1 MLKNLK
7 NKTIKARILAIEAC
21 IKILEQED
29 AENKAG
35 LQIQKLS
42 DKQINDLKDYP
53 EDYRLFLSKI
63 GSLDLSPGYCALQ
76 IIPPQFPPVDLDFD
90 EEGASY
96 SGIGYGIYWGFD
108 PTIFKTHA
116 PVACKTCEYISVGY
130 DISENPYK
138 FTDFSGFCTHENF
151 LELVEDEF
159 YQNPWTEDFFRKA
172 HEEAK

>member
-1 MLKNLK
+1 MLEKIQSK
-7 NKTIKARILAIEAC
+7 SVKSRIEAIKAC
-21 IKILEQED
+21 TKILEQED

-35 LQIQKLS
+35 LEIQKLS

-53 EDYRLFLSKI
+53 EDYRLFLSEI

-108 PTIFKTHA
+108 PTIFKTHV

-130 DISENPYK
+130 DISEKPFK
-138 FTDFSGFCTHENF
+138 FTDFSDFCMQENF
-151 LELVEDEF
+151 LELVEEEF
-159 YQNPWTEDFFRKA
+159 YQNPWTEDAFWKV
-172 HEEAK
+172 HEENK